1 MQCVTCRR
9 RIQDQEEATSG
20 DVLCDRCA
28 NGRTVETGPALLRL
42 LVLLTNFGLTAAA
55 PPLLRG
61 TSEV

>member
-1 MQCVTCRR
+1 MQCVTCRL
-9 RIQDQEEATSG
+9 RIQSPEDMSSRG
-20 DVLCDRCA
+20 VLCERCA
-28 NGRTVETGPALLRL
+28 SGRTGETGPALLQL